1 MIDLSLIEIAEVLNA
16 KILTNNIYSGFET
29 NVKEL
34 EVSFVC
40 TDTRTIISKSK
51 ADNNGTLFIAI
62 KGPHFDAHKFLFEAQ
77 ELGVSALIVED
88 LVEDLVDEAIS
99 IPQIQVKNTRVA
111 LAKISQLA
119 RNKSSAKFIGVTG
132 SSGKTTVKEMIA
144 SILKQK
150 GNTFA
155 TIGNFNNSIG
165 VPLSLLQ
172 IEKSTE
178 FAVLELGASQTG
190 EITFTA
196 DLVSPQVALV
206 NNVSAAHLEGFGD
219 LQGVAEAKSEIYASL
234 SKKGTAVINLDDDF
248 ARYFLQK
255 CQSKVMT
262 YSINHSAKNFNN
274 SNKENDELKADVY
287 AQNIILDCNHKASF
301 DLMFKSEQVKINLP
315 LVGKHNINNA
325 LAAASCC
332 LAIGCSLAMIAKG
345 LSEVTSVDGR
355 LNTAYHSS
363 GCRIIDDTYNA
374 NLDSIKVAIDLLS
387 EHQSPT
393 ILVLGDMAELGDQSR
408 QAHEEVGNYASTK
421 KIDRLYTYGE
431 FTKLS
436 HNAFN
441 PEISL
446 TGRHFNNHSDLAHAL
461 LDELNTDA
469 TILVKG
475 SRSSHMEKI
484 VQSLLNAEVV
494 DSNNKNKKQVN
505 AKLQSEMTEGEI

>member
-1 MIDLSLIEIAEVLNA
+1 MIDLSLIEIAGALDA
-16 KILTNNIYSGFET
+16 KILTNNSYSGVKN
-29 NVKEL
+29 NVNEL
-34 EVSFVC
+34 VVSFVC
-40 TDTRTIISKSK
+40 TDTRTIASKSK
-51 ADNNGTLFIAI
+51 DDNYGTLFIAI
-62 KGPHFDAHKFLFEAQ
+62 KGPHFDAHKFLLEAQ

-88 LVEDLVDEAIS
+88 LIDKAIS

-111 LAKISQLA
+111 LAKISQVA
-119 RNKSSAKFIGVTG
+119 RNKSAAKFIGVTG

-155 TIGNFNNSIG
+155 TVGNFNNSIG

-172 IEKSTE
+172 IENTTE
-178 FAVLELGASQTG
+178 YAVLELGASQIG

-196 DLVSPQVALV
+196 DLVNPQVALV

-234 SKKGTAVINLDDDF
+234 SDKGTAVINLDDNF
-248 ARYFLQK
+248 AKYFLQK

-262 YSINHSAKNFNN
+262 FSVNN
-274 SNKENDELKADVY
+274 LSTRNKENSELKADVY
-287 AQNIILDCNHKASF
+287 AQNINLDCHHKASF
-301 DLMFKSEQVKINLP
+301 DLVFKSEKVEISLP

-332 LAIGCSLAMIAKG
+332 LAIGCSLATIAKG
-345 LSEVTSVDGR
+345 LSKVTSVDGR
-355 LNTAYHSS
+355 LNIAYHSS

-387 EHQSPT
+387 EYQSPK
-393 ILVLGDMAELGDQSR
+393 ILVLGDMAELGDQAR
-408 QAHEEVGNYASTK
+408 QAHEEVGHYALTK
-421 KIDRLYTYGE
+421 NIDRLYTYGE

-446 TGRHFNNHSDLAHAL
+446 TGRHFNNHSDLTCAL
-461 LDELNTDA
+461 LDELKTTT

-484 VQSLLNAEVV
+484 VQSLLQAEVV
-494 DSNNKNKKQVN
+494 GTNNKNKKQAN
-505 AKLQSEMTEGEI
+505 AKLQSEMAEGEI

>member
-1 MIDLSLIEIAEVLNA
+1 MIDLSLIEIASALD
-16 KILTNNIYSGFET
+16 KTILINNSCSEAENKADDLVI
-29 NVKEL
+29 
-34 EVSFVC
+34 SFVC
-40 TDTRTIISKSK
+40 TDTRTIESKSK
-51 ADNNGTLFIAI
+51 IDNEGTLFVAL
-62 KGPHFDAHKFLFEAQ
+62 KGPHFDAHKFLLEAQ

-88 LVEDLVDEAIS
+88 LIDDVTS

-111 LAKISQLA
+111 LAKISQIA

-172 IEKSTE
+172 IEKTTE
-178 FAVLELGASQTG
+178 YAVLELGASQIG

-196 DLVSPQVALV
+196 DLVNPQVALV

-234 SKKGTAVINLDDDF
+234 SMTGTAVINLDDDF
-248 ARYFLQK
+248 AKYFLQK

-262 YSINHSAKNFNN
+262 YSVNDSVNNFNI
-274 SNKENDELKADVY
+274 SNKENDEIKADVY
-287 AQNIILDCNHKASF
+287 AQNIILDSHHKASF
-301 DLMFKSEQVKINLP
+301 DLIFKSEQVKITLP

-332 LAIGCSLAMIAKG
+332 LAIGCSLAKIAKG
-345 LSEVTSVDGR
+345 LSNVTSVDGR
-355 LNTAYHSS
+355 LNIAYHSS

-387 EHQSPT
+387 EYQSPK
-393 ILVLGDMAELGDQSR
+393 IFVLGDMAELGDQAR
-408 QAHEEVGNYASTK
+408 QAHEEVGNYALTK
-421 KIDRLYTYGE
+421 NIDRLYTYGE

-446 TGRHFNNHSDLAHAL
+446 SGRHFNNHSDLSQAL
-461 LDELNTDA
+461 LDELKTDA

-484 VQSLLNAEVV
+484 VHSLLEAEVA
-494 DSNNKNKKQVN
+494 DNNKNNKQAN
-505 AKLQSEMTEGEI
+505 AKLKSEMAEGEI

>member
-1 MIDLSLIEIAEVLNA
+1 MINLSLKEIASALGA
-16 KILTNNIYSGFET
+16 KILTNNSNSGVET
-29 NVKEL
+29 NVNDL
-34 EVSFVC
+34 LVSFVC
-40 TDTRTIISKSK
+40 TDTRIIKLKSK
-51 ADNNGTLFIAI
+51 TDNDGTLFIAI
-62 KGPHFDAHKFLFEAQ
+62 KGPHFDAHKFTLEAQ
-77 ELGVSALIVED
+77 ELGVSALIVEN
-88 LVEDLVDEAIS
+88 LIDETIS

-155 TIGNFNNSIG
+155 TIGNFNNNIG

-172 IEKSTE
+172 IESTTE
-178 FAVLELGASQTG
+178 YAVLELGASQIG

-196 DLVSPQVALV
+196 DLVNPQVALV

-234 SKKGTAVINLDDDF
+234 PKDGTAVINLDDAF
-248 ARYFLQK
+248 AQYFIQK
-255 CQSKVMT
+255 CRSNVMT
-262 YSINHSAKNFNN
+262 FSANCPASHFSTSTN
-274 SNKENDELKADVY
+274 EDRELKADVC
-287 AQNIILDCNHKASF
+287 AQNIILDCHHKASF
-301 DLMFKSEQVKINLP
+301 DLVFKSEEVKITLS
-315 LVGKHNINNA
+315 LVGRHNINNA

-332 LAIGCSLAMIAKG
+332 LAIGCSLTMIARG

-355 LNTAYHSS
+355 LNISYHSS

-387 EHQSPT
+387 EYESPK
-393 ILVLGDMAELGDQSR
+393 IFVLGDMAELGDQAR
-408 QAHEEVGNYASTK
+408 QAHEEVGNYALTK
-421 KIDRLYTYGE
+421 NIDRLYTYGE
-431 FTKLS
+431 LTKLS

-446 TGRHFNNHSDLAHAL
+446 SGRHFNNHSDLIHAL
-461 LDELNTDA
+461 LDELKTDV

-475 SRSSHMEKI
+475 SRSSHMEK
-484 VQSLLNAEVV
+484 VVHSLLEAKVA
-494 DSNNKNKKQVN
+494 DINNKNKKQAN
-505 AKLQSEMTEGEI
+505 AKLQNEMAKGEI